1 MTFKLRSGN
10 TTPFKKMASKDS
22 KAYGIAKKNHELPE
36 VKITGKRENMLPE
49 VEVKDKKPTRYKK
62 SKKITQQ
69 VVDDP
74 DSTID
79 KSKTKRYKKAEAK
92 EVAID
97 LTPPLTGK
105 MKKWKREYDKS
116 VRRKAYTG
124 KHKLVP
130 RVTGK
135 IEFK

>member
-36 VKITGKRENMLPE
+36 VKITDKKSEG
-49 VEVKDKKPTRYKK
+49 KKPTRYKK

-79 KSKTKRYKKAEAK
+79 KSKTKKWKKA
-92 EVAID
+92 
-97 LTPPLTGK
+97 
-105 MKKWKREYDKS
+105 YDKS
-116 VRRKAYTG
+116 RKSVYTG

>member
-79 KSKTKRYKKAEAK
+79 KSKTKKWKKA
-92 EVAID
+92 
-97 LTPPLTGK
+97 
-105 MKKWKREYDKS
+105 YDKS
-116 VRRKAYTG
+116 RKSVYTG